1 MSFIFFVMVFG
12 VGIAAGFLNV
22 IAGGGSLLVLPTLV
36 FLGLGID
43 IANATNRVAILL
55 QNVVAVRE
63 FHRKGV
69 LSFKDVLPFIIP
81 AIVGAVAGS
90 FLAIN
95 LNRRVLEVVVA
106 IAISVMAVF
115 LVLKPKMWEEKRDT
129 LLPKWAVWV
138 VFFLIGMYGGFIQAG
153 VGFFFIWGLVGIGG
167 LDLLTTNAVK
177 VTIIALYTVFSLTIF
192 LLHGFVDLKVG
203 LVLAAGN
210 IVGALLGTH
219 FAISRGNRALRLVLA
234 VVVIVSAVKML
245 WSAFVGS

>member
-1 MSFIFFVMVFG
+1 MSLLFFALVFG

-43 IANATNRVAILL
+43 VANATNRVAILL
-55 QNVVAVRE
+55 QNIVAVRE

-69 LSFKDVLPFIIP
+69 LLFRDVLPFIIP
-81 AIVGAVAGS
+81 AIAGAIAGS
-90 FLAIN
+90 FLAIS
-95 LNRRVLEVVVA
+95 LDKRILEIVVA
-106 IAISVMAVF
+106 MAISVMAVF
-115 LVLKPKMWEEKRDT
+115 LVLKPRMWEEKREAT
-129 LLPKWAVWV
+129 VPKWVIWL
-138 VFFLIGMYGGFIQAG
+138 VFFLIGIYGGFIQAG

-192 LLHGFVDLKVG
+192 LLHGCVDLKVG

-210 IVGALLGTH
+210 IVGALMGTH
-219 FAISRGNRALRLVLA
+219 FAISKGNRALRLVLA

-245 WSAFVGS
+245 WSAFGA